1 MAEEIRIYLEGGG
14 DGKDGKAKIRKGF
27 DAFLSGPKT
36 AARAKKIRWQI
47 IACGS
52 RNSAFEDFNTALQRH
67 PHAFNILLVDSEGAV
82 QQASPWDHLQQ
93 RDQWHN
99 PGTGDE
105 HCHLMAQAMEAWL
118 IADIETI
125 AAFFGQG
132 FQRGAIPANQDVE
145 AIDKDNLEPA
155 LVAATRHTQKGRYHK
170 IRHGAD
176 LIARLNPAVVRQ
188 KAHHCDRLLLQI
200 ETEIG

>member
-67 PHAFNILLVDSEGAV
+67 PQAFNILLVDSEGAV
-82 QQASPWDHLQQ
+82 QQASPWDHLRQ

-99 PGTGDE
+99 PGTGDD
-105 HCHLMAQAMEAWL
+105 HCHLMAQAMEAW
-118 IADIETI
+118 IVADIDTL
-125 AAFFGQG
+125 AAYYGPG
-132 FQRGAIPANQDVE
+132 FRRKAVPANQDVE
-145 AIDKDNLEPA
+145 AVDKDALEPA
-155 LVAATRHTQKGRYHK
+155 LLAATRHTQKGRYHK

-176 LIARLNPAVVRQ
+176 LIGRLDPAIVRQ
-188 KAHHCDRLLLQI
+188 KAGYCERLFATIGDQI
-200 ETEIG
+200 A